1 MSEIYLLI
9 DGIFCYQPTLYI
21 HQGEKYLTHIE
32 IRISSC
38 TRLMKCLLAISTI
51 LFYDPCRCRSWSLDW
66 IIYLQLFTH
75 FRKNGAN
82 ISKVKSK

>member
-38 TRLMKCLLAISTI
+38 TRLMKCLLSIKI
-51 LFYDPCRCRSWSLDW
+51 DIKMD
-66 IIYLQLFTH
+66 Q
-75 FRKNGAN
+75 N
-82 ISKVKSK
+82 I